1 MTQFA
6 LKRFLIVLLLALAIV
21 SFGCGK
27 KVAPAPAPPPPP
39 PPPPPAP
46 TVTLSA
52 NPTTITA
59 GQSVTLNYT
68 STGATAVTIDP
79 GIGTVQPAG
88 SGTRQVSPTATTTYR
103 ATASGPGGAA
113 QPVSVVV
120 TVNLPPPPPSGPAAK
135 PDVTVAPPPSR
146 TIDDIFKDTMKD
158 VYFDYDK
165 YAIRTGEERNLLAI
179 ASWLK
184 QNPTVRFRIE
194 GNADERGSQ
203 EYNIA
208 LGDERAS
215 AVMKYLST
223 QGIAENRMTTVS
235 YGEERP
241 VCKEQTENCW
251 QQNRRAAF
259 VRVP

>member
-21 SFGCGK
+21 SCGK

-120 TVNLPPPPPSGPAAK
+120 TVNPA
-135 PDVTVAPPPSR
+135 APPPRDPNPPAKVDNTPVVPAR
-146 TIDDIFKDTMKD
+146 TIADIFKDTMKD

-165 YAIRTGEERNLLAI
+165 YAIRTDQERNLLSM

-223 QGIAENRMTTVS
+223 QGIAESRMTTVS

-241 VCKEQTENCW
+241 VCREQTEDCW
-251 QQNRRAAF
+251 QKNRRAAF
-259 VRVP
+259 VLVP